1 MLDITFRVQIRHRPG
16 MLARI
21 AGAIGD
27 REGLIGDVTT
37 EKLAREAT
45 VREITVEVRDDD
57 HATAI
62 AETLNGLD
70 GVEVLWQRDLGYPGI
85 FRGALLAEAAER
97 SGAARPDM
105 APPGL

>member
-1 MLDITFRVQIRHRPG
+1 MLDITFRVQTRHRPG
-16 MLARI
+16 MLAQI

-27 REGLIGDVTT
+27 REGLIGHVTT

-70 GVEVLWQRDLGYPGI
+70 GVEVLWQRD
-85 FRGALLAEAAER
+85 RA
-97 SGAARPDM
+97 
-105 APPGL
+105 